1 MTRPVPAKFRA
12 AFKVTV
18 NSVGNSYFSGSITG
32 QTFIGGFDVRSVFV
46 IPSISSFHSHVIGF
60 FIREK
65 NDAIRVFVAR

>member
-1 MTRPVPAKFRA
+1 LVLTRDELECLKEHSPLPDRLDTHTAP
-12 AFKVTV
+12 
-18 NSVGNSYFSGSITG
+18 G
-32 QTFIGGFDVRSVFV
+32 QIDISDTFV